1 MIVAR
6 LQRLPMVVLSLVVLA
21 SLLKPSHPFAS
32 WFVDRKSSCWIDIR
46 DPTEVVMNHF
56 IVPFAQSSH
65 PNDVSIQVY
74 QYPNNKH
81 IDSGNG
87 GDNQEDVLSLLT
99 ESSTLSLSSE
109 PQTVYMMDTGV
120 YNNKEEEEENNND
133 VILEYFVKLKVADPD
148 LKDLQYVFDV
158 KVTPEEE
165 EEEVTRE
172 NPHSNGDRIRAKFLS
187 PSNYS
192 GCGDTRI
199 HGRANDS
206 YKTGAKL
213 QIIIP
218 FSIFANLKKHDIQHE
233 HSVDL
238 VAGWACGHEAVTLT
252 QSIVFRP
259 QRAFSSLSS
268 SSSEIL
274 TNDVEKHPNIVGQQ
288 QAQSFS
294 AAGMNTKKKEFQ
306 EKYNQDTFGKAKFTA
321 NSFLT
326 GLVVFLL
333 VGGTLV
339 NALLALTSSN
349 NKSAYSTRKTS

>member
-74 QYPNNKH
+74 QYPNNK
-81 IDSGNG
+81 DVGGSG

-99 ESSTLSLSSE
+99 ESSASSLSSA

-120 YNNKEEEEENNND
+120 YDKEEEEENND
-133 VILEYFVKLKVADPD
+133 VMLEYFVKLKVADPD

-165 EEEVTRE
+165 EEVTRE
-172 NPHSNGDRIRAKFLS
+172 EPHSNGDRIQAKFLS

-192 GCGDTRI
+192 GCGGTRI

-259 QRAFSSLSS
+259 QTAFSSLSS
-268 SSSEIL
+268 STEIL

-288 QAQSFS
+288 QAQSSS